1 MNVEIIDC
9 GRVYSTMKNSH
20 PQASVDGRTELLDWS
35 EVPDNLVF
43 NKVYL
48 HVQPNKNFKI
58 VYKLSKNVV
67 IITNG
72 VGYWIFNKSGLNEI
86 SMLEEDLFKI

>member
-1 MNVEIIDC
+1 MNVEIIDY

-43 NKVYL
+43 NK
-48 HVQPNKNFKI
+48 
-58 VYKLSKNVV
+58 
-67 IITNG
+67 
-72 VGYWIFNKSGLNEI
+72 SGLNEI